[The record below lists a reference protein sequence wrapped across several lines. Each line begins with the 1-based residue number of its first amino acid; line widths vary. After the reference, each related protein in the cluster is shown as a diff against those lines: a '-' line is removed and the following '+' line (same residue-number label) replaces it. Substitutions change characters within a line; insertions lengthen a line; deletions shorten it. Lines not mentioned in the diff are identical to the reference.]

1 MHSYCLWKHEWGG
14 IYGLLSYA
22 AIMLI
27 PWVNVLRRFALCCLP
42 VAHHIARG
50 LFEDDVRR
58 PYMARALGYVPSLST
73 LCI

>member
-1 MHSYCLWKHEWGG
+1 
-14 IYGLLSYA
+14 
-22 AIMLI
+22 MLI

-58 PYMARALGYVPSLST
+58 PYMARVLGYVPSLST